1 MSFIFEKLNVYQE
14 AINVAE
20 KISELTEEFPRG
32 SYYLSDQLNRAATS
46 IALNIAEGNGRYH
59 KNDRNNF
66 FYIARGS
73 VHECVPLILSIAF
86 ICFLGYSSVFAK
98 PMPAPTKGE
107 AFKSSLIV
115 IVEYTGYKSEGKID
129 YFGGPIAQY
138 KLVRVL
144 KGINAPKVFDVR
156 YDFTDGSACIAE
168 VGWKFTENLM
178 PQKGSKWILFL
189 NKDTQTKH
197 LTTYR
202 GPFGRWEANSG
213 NITEVENVLKREK
226 VDY

>member
-1 MSFIFEKLNVYQE
+1 MF
-14 AINVAE
+14 
-20 KISELTEEFPRG
+20 
-32 SYYLSDQLNRAATS
+32 
-46 IALNIAEGNGRYH
+46 
-59 KNDRNNF
+59 
-66 FYIARGS
+66 
-73 VHECVPLILSIAF
+73 
-86 ICFLGYSSVFAK
+86 
-98 PMPAPTKGE
+98 APTKEE
-107 AFKSSLIV
+107 AFKSPLIA

-129 YFGGPIAQY
+129 YFSGPIAQY

-144 KGINAPKVFDVR
+144 KGTNALKVLEVL

-189 NKDTQTKH
+189 NKDAQAKH

-213 NITEVENVLKREK
+213 NITEVEKALEREK
-226 VDY
+226 VNY